1 MTDAGSTLARRALG
15 RELLRLRTKNDLTK
29 ADAARAAEV
38 SPQSIGRT
46 EEGLATRITA
56 LQTNA
61 LCNLFGATKEE
72 RKMLLGLVAE
82 IRSTEKSKYGWWRAY
97 LDQLADD
104 FNHYLA
110 LEDAARR
117 LTAWRVTIIPGLLQ
131 TPEYRRAI
139 AWAILPNS
147 PADEVEKFIELA
159 TRRQARLE
167 DPNFALEVFLSE
179 AVLLDE
185 VGGPAVMNE
194 QLLHLVNMA
203 ERPNISIRIVP
214 LRGRPTNIGSYVG
227 SFYYLEFPPLG
238 ESKHVEPPIVY
249 IEEYAGDLYLDRKG
263 EWERYERALRGIDR
277 VALDQDQSR
286 QAILEVAEEYAE

>member
-139 AWAILPNS
+139 AWAESPNA
-147 PADEVEKFIELA
+147 PAEDIEKRIEWA

-167 DPNFALEVFLSE
+167 DPNFTLDVFLSE
-179 AVLLDE
+179 AVLRDE
-185 VGGPAVMNE
+185 VGGPAVMND
-194 QLLHLVNMA
+194 QLRHLVNMS
-203 ERPNISIRIVP
+203 ERPNVSMRIVP
-214 LRGRPTNIGSYVG
+214 LGGPTNLGSYVG
-227 SFYYLEFPPLG
+227 SFSYLEFPALG

-249 IEEYAGDLYLDRKG
+249 IEEYAGDLYLDREG
-263 EWERYERALRGIDR
+263 EVARYERALQAIGR

-286 QAILEVAEEYAE
+286 REILEAAEEYAE